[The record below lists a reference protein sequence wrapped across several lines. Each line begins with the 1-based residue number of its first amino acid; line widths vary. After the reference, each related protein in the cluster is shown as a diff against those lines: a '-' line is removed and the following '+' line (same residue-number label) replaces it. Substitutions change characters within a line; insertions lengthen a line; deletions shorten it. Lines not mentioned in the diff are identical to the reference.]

1 MAAFPESEVPIPR
14 LNVTGLGVAVMLP
27 LEQSATIGATLCYH
41 GLRYV
46 CAALV
51 NRRL

>member
-1 MAAFPESEVPIPR
+1 MA
-14 LNVTGLGVAVMLP
+14 GLRVAVMLP
-27 LEQSATIGATLCYH
+27 LEQPATIGATLRYH
-41 GLRYV
+41 GLLYV

>member
-1 MAAFPESEVPIPR
+1 MA
-14 LNVTGLGVAVMLP
+14 GLRVAVMLP
-27 LEQSATIGATLCYH
+27 LAQPATIGATLCNH
-41 GLRYV
+41 GLPYV